1 MNSKL
6 SQLSSWAALKV
17 GRLTLRIIK
26 WLIVICIAIILG
38 FTLYAVT
45 MLPKLQPWHTDRLH
59 NEFTALQDSKLDF
72 DGYIAL
78 ETKLFDEMHAE
89 IKEWDHQNEAFIYSR
104 FNSESYIQK
113 LADGAPYNRSYR
125 MNVPSPV
132 GHALLIH
139 GLTDSPY
146 SMKATAGSLLS
157 RGFNI
162 TVLRLPGHG
171 TLPSMMTEMSVN
183 DWNAAVRL
191 AAKDVA
197 KRTPANQPFYIVGH
211 STGGTLAL
219 QYALDA
225 LEDKSLRQADR
236 VIAFS
241 PAVEITDVADVA
253 AIIDALSIVPIP
265 VLEKV
270 RWQDVTPEYDPYKFN
285 SFPVNATRQVN
296 RASKKLRQSLE
307 LAKGKGIINQL
318 PPIITYQSV
327 VDATIG
333 PNGAADILYPDLKGA
348 KNHLVLFDV
357 NRKKA
362 LGSLQRPDS
371 KALINR
377 LETSPRDYTLEI
389 VSNTDPD
396 SPIVSITRFALDN
409 SKTVIA
415 TELVWPND
423 LVSVGHVALPF
434 PANDPVY
441 GFMPGSGQNGVPS
454 LGSLLLRGEN
464 GAISIS
470 LGALTRLRSNP
481 FWPLIDEQIGGYVAE
496 DLKIKSIHPLRQ

>member
-1 MNSKL
+1 MNSKF

-26 WLIVICIAIILG
+26 WVLVICIAIILG

-59 NEFTALQDSKLDF
+59 NEFTALGDSDLDF
-72 DGYIAL
+72 DGYMAL
-78 ETKLFDEMHAE
+78 ETKLFNEMAAE
-89 IKEWDHQNEAFIYSR
+89 IKKWDHKNEAYVYSR

-113 LADGAPYNRSYR
+113 LADGAPYNRSFR
-125 MNVPSPV
+125 KSVPNPV
-132 GHALLIH
+132 GQALLIH

-146 SMKATAGSLLS
+146 SMKAVAESLLS
-157 RGFNI
+157 QGFNI

-171 TLPSMMTEMSVN
+171 TFPSMMVEMSVK
-183 DWNAAVRL
+183 DWNAAVRI

-219 QYALDA
+219 QYILDA
-225 LEDKSLRQADR
+225 LDDKSLRQPDR
-236 VIAFS
+236 VITFS
-241 PAVEITDVADVA
+241 PAVEITEVADVA
-253 AIIDALSIVPIP
+253 AFIDALSIVPIP

-270 RWQDVTPEYDPYKFN
+270 RWQDVLPEYDPYKFN

-296 RASKKLRQSLE
+296 RASKLLRRSLAR
-307 LAKGKGIINQL
+307 AKEKGIIDKL

-327 VDATIG
+327 VDSTIG
-333 PNGAADILYPDLKGA
+333 TNGATGILYPDLKGA
-348 KNHLVLFDV
+348 KHHLVLFDV

-362 LGSLQRPDS
+362 FGNMQRPES
-371 KALINR
+371 GALIER
-377 LETSPRDYTLEI
+377 LETSPRNYTLEI
-389 VSNTDPD
+389 VSNINPD
-396 SPIVSITRFALDN
+396 SPQINITRYAPDN
-409 SKTVIA
+409 SKTVIE
-415 TELVWPND
+415 TELVWPHD

-434 PANDPVY
+434 PGNDSVY
-441 GFMPGSGQNGVPS
+441 GFIPGSGHNGVPS
-454 LGSLLLRGEN
+454 LGSHLLRGEN

-470 LGALTRLRSNP
+470 LGAFTRLRSNP
-481 FWPLIDEQIGGYVAE
+481 FWPIVDQQLREVVAE
-496 DLKIKSIHPLRQ
+496 DLAVK

>member
-1 MNSKL
+1 LNSKL
-6 SQLSSWAALKV
+6 GQFSSWAALKV
-17 GRLTLRIIK
+17 GRITLRVIK
-26 WLIVICIAIILG
+26 WLIVICIAIVLG

-45 MLPKLQPWHTDRLH
+45 MLPKLQPWHTDRLA
-59 NEFTALQDSKLDF
+59 NEFTAFQNSKLDF
-72 DGYIAL
+72 DGYLAL
-78 ETKLFDEMHAE
+78 ETKLFDEMDAD
-89 IKEWDHQNEAFIYSR
+89 IKEWDHSNEAFIYSR
-104 FNSESYIQK
+104 FNSENFINK
-113 LADGAPYNRSYR
+113 LSDDAPYNRSFR
-125 MNVPSPV
+125 MNVPNSV

-146 SMKATAGSLLS
+146 SMKAAADSLLS
-157 RGFNI
+157 RGFDI

-171 TLPSMMTEMSVN
+171 TLPSMMTEMSVK
-183 DWNAAVRL
+183 DWNAAVRI
-191 AAKDVA
+191 AARDVA

-225 LEDKSLRQADR
+225 LEDKSLRRPDR

-241 PAVEITDVADVA
+241 PAVAITDVADLA

-270 RWQDVTPEYDPYKFN
+270 RWQDVIAEYDPYKFN

-296 RASKKLRQSLE
+296 RASKQLRKSLIR
-307 LAKGKGIINQL
+307 AKEKGRIDQL

-333 PNGAADILYPDLKGA
+333 PNGAADILYPNLKGA
-348 KNHLVLFDV
+348 KHHLVLFDV
-357 NRKKA
+357 NRHKV
-362 LGSLQRPDS
+362 LSGFQRPES
-371 KALINR
+371 GALINR
-377 LETSPRDYTLEI
+377 LETSPRAYSLEI
-389 VSNTDPD
+389 VTNANPE
-396 SPIVSITRFALDN
+396 SPSVSITRYAPDN
-409 SKTVIA
+409 SQTVLETA
-415 TELVWPND
+415 LVWPND

-496 DLKIKSIHPLRQ
+496 DLAKNITVVKP